1 MALLPLTIALWSNDR
16 TRALE
21 DGRVKVEGCDVNF
34 FPMKPEEMFLRAFGN
49 EEFDVSELSMSNY
62 LSVRTRGECPYIA
75 LPVFP
80 SRKFR
85 HSGIYVRTDRGIER
99 PEDLAGKVVG
109 VPEYQ
114 VTASVWLR
122 GLLQDKY
129 GVAPSDIRWR
139 TGGLEQ
145 AGREETVAITLP
157 AGVELQ
163 AIGAGKTLF
172 RMIET
177 GEIDALIAP
186 RPPTAFLRRDPNVR
200 RLFVNYVDEER
211 AYFRETG
218 IFPIMHGMGV
228 LESKVRQH
236 PWLGYSL
243 LKAFEESKAIAMAEL
258 RERQVCKVTLPWLEA
273 IMEDMQDLMGADFWP
288 YGVEPNRTALEALSR
303 YHHEQGL
310 SPRALAVDDMFAPGT
325 YTVVRV

>member
-21 DGRVKVEGCDVNF
+21 DGRVKVEGCDVTF
-34 FPMKPEEMFLRAFGN
+34 FPMKPEEMFLRAFGR

-62 LSVRTRGECPYIA
+62 LSVRSRGECPYIG

-85 HSGIYVRTDRGIER
+85 HSGIYIRADRGIER

-122 GLLQDKY
+122 GMLHEQY
-129 GVAPSDIRWR
+129 GVSPSDIRWR

-145 AGREETVAITLP
+145 AGRQETVAIMLP
-157 AGVELQ
+157 DGVELK
-163 AIGAGKTLF
+163 AIDKTKTLF
-172 RMIET
+172 GMIEA

-200 RLFVNYVDEER
+200 RLFPNYVEEER
-211 AYFRETG
+211 SYFCETG

-228 LESKVRQH
+228 LEKKSKEH
-236 PWLGYSL
+236 PWLAFSL

-273 IMEDMQDLMGADFWP
+273 IMEETETLMGPDFWP
-288 YGVEPNRTALEALSR
+288 YGVEPNRTALDALSR
-303 YHHEQGL
+303 FHHQQGL
-310 SPRALAVDDMFAPGT
+310 SPRQLTVEEMFAEGS
-325 YTVVRV
+325 YTVVRI

>member
-34 FPMKPEEMFLRAFGN
+34 FPIKPEEMFLRAFGRQ
-49 EEFDVSELSMSNY
+49 EFDVSELSMSNY
-62 LSVRTRGECPYIA
+62 LSVRSRGECPYIA

-85 HSGIYVRTDRGIER
+85 HSGIYIRTDRGIDA
-99 PEDLAGKVVG
+99 PQDLAGKTIG

-122 GLLQDKY
+122 GMLQEKY
-129 GVAPSDIRWR
+129 GVAPSDMKWR

-145 AGREETVAITLP
+145 AGREETVPLTLP
-157 AGVELQ
+157 DGVDLHPI
-163 AIGAGKTLF
+163 AAGKTLF
-172 RMIET
+172 GMIES

-186 RPPTAFLRRDPNVR
+186 RPPTAFIRKDARVR
-200 RLFVNYVDEER
+200 RLFPDYVAEER
-211 AYFRETG
+211 AYYKETG
-218 IFPIMHGMGV
+218 IFPIMHVMGV
-228 LESKVRQH
+228 LQSKTSEH
-236 PWLGYSL
+236 PWLAFSL
-243 LKAFEESKAIAMAEL
+243 LKAFNESKAIAMAEL

-273 IMEDMQDLMGADFWP
+273 IVDEMQELMGPDYWP
-288 YGVEPNRTALEALSR
+288 FGVEPNRTALEALSR
-303 YHHEQGL
+303 YHYQQGL
-310 SPRALAVDDMFAPGT
+310 STRHVPVDEMFAAGT
-325 YTVVRV
+325 YTEVRV

>member
-21 DGRVKVEGCDVNF
+21 DGRVKIEGCDVTIF
-34 FPMKPEEMFLRAFGN
+34 ALKPEEMFLRAFGN
-49 EEFDVSELSMSNY
+49 QEFDVSELSMSNY
-62 LSVRTRGECPYIA
+62 LSVRSRGECPYIG

-85 HSGIYVRTDRGIER
+85 HSGIYVRTDRGINR
-99 PEDLAGKVVG
+99 PEDLVGKIVG

-122 GLLQDKY
+122 GMLQEKY
-129 GVAPSDIRWR
+129 GVRPSEIRWR

-145 AGREETVAITLP
+145 AGREETVPITLP
-157 AGVELQ
+157 SDVELVP
-163 AIGAGKTLF
+163 IGADQTLF
-172 RMIET
+172 AMIES
-177 GEIDALIAP
+177 GEIDALISP
-186 RPPTAFLRRDPNVR
+186 RPPTAFLRGAPSVR
-200 RLFVNYVDEER
+200 RLFDNYVEAER
-211 AYFRETG
+211 AYYRETG
-218 IFPIMHGMGV
+218 IFPIMHGMG
-228 LESKVRQH
+228 LIESKAEKY
-236 PWLGYSL
+236 PWLAFSL

-258 RERQVCKVTLPWLEA
+258 RERQVCKVALPWLEA
-273 IMEDMQDLMGADFWP
+273 IVEEMQSLMGPDFWP
-288 YGVEPNRTALEALSR
+288 FGVEANRTALDALSR

-310 SPRALAVDDMFAPGT
+310 SPRRLDVDEMFARGC